1 MLRSKNPGT
10 DRDVA
15 VDPPARLP
23 TGPPQTAEE
32 LYDGHGGALFSL
44 ACIIL
49 GDRAEAEGVVR
60 HVLLEAD
67 GRPAL
72 DTSHGQRRRHLA
84 RLVYLR
90 CTRTRLTSQV
100 LAHDLPSSR
109 HRREGRAQPPIMVM
123 LGELSEQQRA
133 AIALC
138 LHGDHTYDDVA
149 DLMSLP
155 AAVVADLLRSALH
168 KLRAAESPG

>member
-1 MLRSKNPGT
+1 MLRNKNPGS
-10 DRDVA
+10 DRAVA
-15 VDPPARLP
+15 VDLSGRLP
-23 TGPPQTAEE
+23 TGPTQSAEE
-32 LYDGHGGALFSL
+32 LYDGHGGALYSI
-44 ACIIL
+44 AWIIL

-72 DTSHGQRRRHLA
+72 DTSHGDRRRHLS

-90 CTRTRLTSQV
+90 CTRTRLTSRV
-100 LAHDLPSSR
+100 LAPDLPSSR
-109 HRREGRAQPPIMVM
+109 RQRKGRSKPPIVVV

-133 AIALC
+133 TIALC
-138 LHGDHTYDDVA
+138 LHGDHTYNDVA

-155 AAVVADLLRSALH
+155 ATVVADLLRSGLH